1 MNKKYFIVATILLI
15 ALLLIGCSK
24 NEDQQPEQDLNDKDT
39 STEDSPALE
48 PSGSACDNIFY
59 PLTLDNQWVYNLD
72 MYQEN
77 PENQSTESSSSDMAF
92 TVLESGDTSAVLGAL
107 DYDTGVVT
115 QTTVQC
121 QDQAIV
127 NFPVTELNMVF
138 GDFAGDIQVDYISGI
153 FMPSESEF
161 EANGWAMEWE
171 TEYKASGNIE
181 ANYDGESLSAVLS
194 ESPVRM
200 RWQVVSQGESLE
212 VTAGTFTDLVKVN
225 REISFEISSL
235 TTYIEG
241 SEMSLATTLTIVSN
255 LWYAPHIGLIKQEV
269 DSASI
274 EVYGMNFPI
283 EAWGYTELSS
293 YTLN

>member
-1 MNKKYFIVATILLI
+1 MNKKRFIITAILI
-15 ALLLIGCSK
+15 MALLLVGCSNK
-24 NEDQQPEQDLNDKDT
+24 EGQQPAQNSNDKET
-39 STEDSPALE
+39 AADSGPAAGS
-48 PSGSACDNIFY
+48 SGSACDNIFY
-59 PLTLDNQWVYNLD
+59 PLALDNQWVYNLD
-72 MYQEN
+72 MYQDN
-77 PENQSTESSSSDMAF
+77 PENQSTQSSSSDMAF
-92 TVLESGDTSAVLGAL
+92 TVSEAGDSSAVLGAL
-107 DYDTGVVT
+107 DYDSGVVT

-127 NFPVTELNMVF
+127 NFPITELNMVF
-138 GDFAGDIQVDYISGI
+138 GDFAGDIQVDYVSGI

-161 EANGWAMEWE
+161 EANGWDLEWE
-171 TEYKASGNIE
+171 TEYKASGNIDASFE
-181 ANYDGESLSAVLS
+181 GESLSAVLA

-200 RWQVVSQGESLE
+200 RWQVVSQGDSME
-212 VTAGTFTDLVKVN
+212 VPAGTFNDLVKIN

-241 SEMSLATTLTIVSN
+241 SEMSLATTLSIVSN

-269 DSASI
+269 NSASI

-293 YTLN
+293 YTIN